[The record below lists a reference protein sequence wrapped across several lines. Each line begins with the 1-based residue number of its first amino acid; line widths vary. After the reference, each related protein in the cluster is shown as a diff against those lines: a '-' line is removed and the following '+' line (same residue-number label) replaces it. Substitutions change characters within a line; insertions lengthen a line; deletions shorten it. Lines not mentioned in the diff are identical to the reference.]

1 MCTKSFGHCKL
12 YSSGENLTFPPFL
25 QILLSLCHQGLQN
38 IGYDIA
44 YGVPGDQSHK
54 NSDTG
59 DASALYYSWLRPLF
73 KSTIEISH
81 FFSRF
86 VTACSMGNAQQ
97 SITSFENSAY
107 IESKLKFSS
116 AWQSHFVEGLLISLW
131 YLKAIL
137 RIRSGS
143 FSKNI
148 MEKTVDILNL
158 FEYYLYFSLAWLQKN
173 LEAIFL
179 MVQPFLIARIDDH
192 NPYEVDTVN
201 LKKLVPKIM
210 ELVTQHSLVDHA
222 SKCGQD
228 MQVVNVTQLIPND
241 EKPMILGTCLWQQ
254 MSRFMIYNLNKIVDT
269 LEGGNLPGSF
279 NRKYDCEASTLL
291 TPDTNGINLPEQM
304 RLVSLSICELLKTT
318 VTHTSSYHSKQLA
331 AFLQQRWK
339 NDLSTMTLEWLKR
352 PSLSESNQDESP
364 GIINLELVNL
374 KDKCLVYQ
382 LLWDHCADP
391 KLVSDCFAH
400 ENLDWSNYLD
410 HLPSKGWNDMYIKLT
425 EMHKTDDTHDCGG
438 KVGNS
443 SASHEVVS
451 PVKKAFQGAHASVS
465 SHQKETSSKNVTIF
479 QSPREI
485 YKRNGELFEVIFSS
499 DFFSQV
505 LFLLAT
511 VIWITK

>member
-1 MCTKSFGHCKL
+1 M
-12 YSSGENLTFPPFL
+12 
-25 QILLSLCHQGLQN
+25 LSLCHQGLLN

-44 YGVPGDQSHK
+44 CCVVGDQSHK
-54 NSDTG
+54 NSDAG
-59 DASALYYSWLRPLF
+59 DTSALYYSWVRPLF
-73 KSTIEISH
+73 KSIIETSH

-86 VTACSMGNAQQ
+86 FPACSMGNSQQ
-97 SITSFENSAY
+97 SITSFKNSAY
-107 IESKLKFSS
+107 IESKLKLSS
-116 AWQSHFVEGLLISLW
+116 AWLSHFVEGLLISLW

-137 RIRSGS
+137 RIRFGC

-158 FEYYLYFSLAWLQKN
+158 FEYYLHFSLAWLQKN

-179 MVQPFLIARIDDH
+179 MVQPFLIARIDDR
-192 NPYEVDTVN
+192 NPYEVDMVN
-201 LKKLVPKIM
+201 LKKIIPKIM

-228 MQVVNVTQLIPND
+228 IQVVNVKQLIPDD
-241 EKPMILGTCLWQQ
+241 EKSMILGTCLWQQ

-269 LEGGNLPGSF
+269 LEDGNLPGSF

-291 TPDTNGINLPEQM
+291 TPDNDGINLPEQM
-304 RLVSLSICELLKTT
+304 RLVSLSLCELLKTS

-331 AFLQQRWK
+331 AFLWQRLEH
-339 NDLSTMTLEWLKR
+339 DLSTMTLEWLKR
-352 PSLSESNQDESP
+352 PSLSESNQDQNQ
-364 GIINLELVNL
+364 GIINLELVNT

-400 ENLDWSNYLD
+400 EKLDWSNYLD
-410 HLPSKGWNDMYIKLT
+410 LLPAKGWNDMYIKLT
-425 EMHKTDDTHDCGG
+425 EMHKTNDTHDYGG

-499 DFFSQV
+499 DFFPWFCFYWP
-505 LFLLAT
+505 L
-511 VIWITK
+511 